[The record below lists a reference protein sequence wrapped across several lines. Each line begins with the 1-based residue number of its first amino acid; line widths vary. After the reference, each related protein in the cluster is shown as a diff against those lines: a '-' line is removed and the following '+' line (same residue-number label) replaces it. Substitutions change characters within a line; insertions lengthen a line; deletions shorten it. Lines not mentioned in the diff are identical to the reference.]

1 MRKALKTILVIFIF
15 IFIISFFTV
24 KILNSEEKV
33 EKNVK
38 VENFLEKNHSALDL
52 EDNDDFSSFQL
63 LDNDLK
69 DKEIFFTA
77 ENHGI
82 KANSELELKFLKYF
96 KEKADISYY
105 LMELSYSDSCF
116 LNQYLKTGD
125 ESILE
130 EMYKPLKGTFAWNKQ
145 GYEHWKKVYEYNK
158 TLPDDKKIKIIG
170 IDIEHQSVNALRYM
184 NSVLPNKKVPDEI
197 KSNIEEFN
205 KIINSGY
212 LNENRADDRLYKFC
226 SELKNSMKKNKNVYE
241 EYLEDNFFGFQLVN
255 ENIINRMDIVS
266 SEEEFNKI
274 RDEKIYENFIK
285 VYDYLPKGKYYG
297 QWGLNHAFQRK
308 HEGVFW
314 LAAHMNRSDSPVK
327 GKVLSIIYLYKNCMY
342 MNRGDYSK
350 EHIYSYKSADF
361 NKYFMKPITLFK
373 LKGENSPFENSLI
386 WPMNPYYTGQ
396 VAKDGVTTDYF
407 QYIVVVVNSI
417 PTEPLDK

>member
-1 MRKALKTILVIFIF
+1 MRKVLKTILVIFIF

-38 VENFLEKNHSALDL
+38 VESFLEKNHSALDL

-77 ENHGI
+77 ENHAI

-96 KEKADISYY
+96 KEKADINYY

-145 GYEHWKKVYEYNK
+145 GYEYWNKVYEYNK
-158 TLPDDKKIKIIG
+158 TLPDDKKIKIVG
-170 IDIEHQSVNALRYM
+170 IDIEHQSVNALKYM

-205 KIINSGY
+205 SIINSGY
-212 LNENRADDRLYKFC
+212 LDENRADERLYKFC
-226 SELKNSMKKNKNVYE
+226 SELKSSMETNKNVYE
-241 EYLEDNFFGFQLVN
+241 QYLEDNFFGFQLAN
-255 ENIINRMDIVS
+255 ENIINRIDIVS
-266 SEEEFNKI
+266 SEEDFNEI
-274 RDEKIYENFIK
+274 RDKKIYENFIK
-285 VYDYLPKGKYYG
+285 VYNHLPKGKYYG
-297 QWGLNHAFQRK
+297 QWGLNHVFQR
-308 HEGVFW
+308 EQGGVSW
-314 LAAHMNRSDSPVK
+314 LAASMNGNDSPVK
-327 GKVLSIIYLYKNCMY
+327 DKVLSIIYLYKNCMY
-342 MNRGDYSK
+342 MNREDYSK
-350 EHIYSYKSADF
+350 EHIDSYKSADF
-361 NKYFMKPITLFK
+361 NKYFIEPITLFK

-386 WPMNPYYTGQ
+386 WPMNPYHTGQ
-396 VAKDGVTTDYF
+396 PAKDGATTDYF
-407 QYIVVVVNSI
+407 QYIVVVVNSTA
-417 PTEPLDK
+417 TEPLDR